1 MRAGGAQQASPAHEG
16 VRSGG
21 FALNNDEGRPAAAT
35 PAGTQK
41 REKMQGESS
50 NERWT
55 TVDGGHTERT
65 RVATGSTP
73 ASHQASNAPGFGRGR
88 NAQLDTY
95 STFQSNEKIKVITD
109 MNQENN
115 NSNKYFNGARS
126 SKKHITVEKSNSG
139 AWEGQSP
146 TKSS

>member
-1 MRAGGAQQASPAHEG
+1 MRAGGAQQASPALEG

-21 FALNNDEGRPAAAT
+21 FALNNDVSRTAAAT
-35 PAGTQK
+35 PAGAHN

-50 NERWT
+50 NGKWT

-73 ASHQASNAPGFGRGR
+73 ASHQASNAQGFGRGR

-95 STFQSNEKIKVITD
+95 STS
-109 MNQENN
+109 
-115 NSNKYFNGARS
+115 
-126 SKKHITVEKSNSG
+126 
-139 AWEGQSP
+139 
-146 TKSS
+146 